1 MRARLA
7 GGAVP
12 HRDEAGMTL
21 VEVMVAMLIL
31 TVVFSALA
39 SVLTT
44 ALHSLHG
51 NENRVKANAV
61 ANELLEQLHQIDWA
75 DVGFSNSDHGYRDAA
90 NIDTGE
96 PCSDLTVEAC
106 EATVTFED
114 NGDPVPDD
122 PRPLP
127 LRDGAGGAGTEL
139 IERDGTAYEVRTDIT
154 WVDDP
159 SAAGAQDYKRFRITV
174 RWSDLGVARSVTHS
188 ATRAPAPTEQDPAA
202 FALRSVDVFPELGYI
217 NSPGESDTGKLDEAV
232 EFNDDGTMSVTSQG
246 HVEIEVVTTEPVD
259 DVTVSFIN
267 RETDTVTVSL
277 DETDLND
284 DGEVDGTEWY
294 LPSSTSSSWQYRN
307 GDTTFVVTATRS
319 NTSDEASLT
328 NPVRYVYKTNDII
341 EIAVDGEAHT
351 VDPDSTAPH
360 AVDDACVQ
368 DDGTLAQDL
377 VVDLTTRGMTL
388 DDRVDV
394 TSPDFSL
401 DRVLAAETSTLNGAM
416 FELVIEA
423 GHAFP
428 DPSTTDRVTVDFTA
442 VREFDESTQT
452 RTLALDLL
460 AEADWGGTK
469 CET

>member
-1 MRARLA
+1 
-7 GGAVP
+7 
-12 HRDEAGMTL
+12 MTL
-21 VEVMVAMLIL
+21 IEVMVAMLIL

-51 NENRVKANAV
+51 NENRVKANAL
-61 ANELLEQLHQIDWA
+61 ANELLEELHQIDWA
-75 DVGFSNSDHGYRDAA
+75 DVGFSNSDHGYRDAV

-114 NGDPVPDD
+114 NNDPVPDD

-159 SAAGAQDYKRFRITV
+159 EAAGAQNYKRFRITL
-174 RWSDLGVARSVTHS
+174 RWSDLGVDRSVTHS
-188 ATRAPAPTEQDPAA
+188 ATRAPAPGEQDPAA
-202 FALRSVDVFPELGYI
+202 FALRTVDVFPELGYI
-217 NSPGESDTGKLDEAV
+217 NSPGESDTGKLDKAV

-246 HVEIEVVTTEPVD
+246 HVEIDVVTTEPVD

-267 RETDTVTVSL
+267 RESNTVTVSL
-277 DETDLND
+277 DETDLNG
-284 DGEVDGTEWY
+284 DGEVDGTEWR
-294 LPSSTSSSWQYRN
+294 LSSSTSSSWQYRN

-319 NTSDEASLT
+319 NTSEEASLT
-328 NPVRYVYKTNDII
+328 NPVRYVYENNDIV
-341 EIAVDGEAHT
+341 EIAVDGVAHST
-351 VDPDSTAPH
+351 PDAADT
-360 AVDDACVQ
+360 ACVQ

-377 VVDLTTRGMTL
+377 VVDLTTYGMTL
-388 DDRVDV
+388 DDRVDA
-394 TSPDFSL
+394 TSADFAL
-401 DRVLAAETSTLNGAM
+401 DRVLTAETSTLDGAM
-416 FELVIEA
+416 FNMVIEA

-428 DPSTTDRVTVDFTA
+428 EPGTTDPVTVDFTA
-442 VREFDESTQT
+442 VREFDGSEQT
-452 RTLALDLL
+452 RTLTLDLL
-460 AEADWGGTK
+460 GEAEWGGTK